1 MQRIMLFL
9 GTNLAIIVVLGVFMN
24 VILPAFGVQLGNTG
38 FYLVLA
44 FAFGMGGSF
53 ISLMLSK
60 WMAKRAT
67 GAQVIEKP
75 GNAEEQWLMETVA
88 RLAKQANIGMPEV
101 AVFPAPE
108 ANAFATGASKNN
120 SLVAVSV
127 GLMRTMNRDEAEAV
141 LAHEISHIANGDM
154 VTMALVQGVL
164 NTFVIFFAR
173 IVAQIINNA
182 VARGNDNGQGLGFFS
197 YLAVVMVMEMV
208 FGVLASIIAMWFSR
222 QREYRADAGSA
233 SLVGAPKMIAALER
247 LKTGQDSQLDGQL
260 VAFGIKGK
268 RKELFASHPSLDDR
282 IAALLKAA

>member
-24 VILPAFGVQLGNTG
+24 VVLPAFGVQLGSTG
-38 FYLVLA
+38 AYLVLA
-44 FAFGMGGSF
+44 FVFGMGGSF
-53 ISLMLSK
+53 ISLLLSK

-67 GAQVIEKP
+67 GAKVIERP

-88 RLAKQANIGMPEV
+88 RLAKQTNIGMPEV

-127 GLMRTMNRDEAEAV
+127 GLMRTMTRDEAEAV
-141 LAHEISHIANGDM
+141 LAHEVSHIANGDM

-182 VARGNDNGQGLGFFS
+182 ISRGNNSQGLGFFS
-197 YLAVVMVMEMV
+197 YFAVVMVLEMV

-233 SLVGAPKMIAALER
+233 GLVGARKMIAALER

-282 IAALLKAA
+282 IAALRQSA

>member
-44 FAFGMGGSF
+44 FVFGMGGSF

-67 GAQVIEKP
+67 GAKVIEKP
-75 GNAEEQWLMETVA
+75 GNAEEQWLMDTVA

-182 VARGNDNGQGLGFFS
+182 ISRGNNSQGLGFFS
-197 YLAVVMVMEMV
+197 YLAVVMVLEMV

-247 LKTGQDSQLDGQL
+247 LKTGQDSQLEGQL

-282 IAALLKAA
+282 IAALRQAA

>member
-44 FAFGMGGSF
+44 FVFGMGGSF

-67 GAQVIEKP
+67 GAKVIEKP
-75 GNAEEQWLMETVA
+75 GNAEEKWLMDTVA

-182 VARGNDNGQGLGFFS
+182 ISRGNNSQGLGFFS
-197 YLAVVMVMEMV
+197 YLAVVMVLEMV

-247 LKTGQDSQLDGQL
+247 LKTGQDSQLEGQL

-282 IAALLKAA
+282 IAALRQAA

>member
-9 GTNLAIIVVLGVFMN
+9 GTNLAIIVVLGVFLN
-24 VILPAFGVQLGNTG
+24 VILPAFGVQLSNTG
-38 FYLVLA
+38 GYLVLA

-67 GAQVIEKP
+67 GAQVIERP
-75 GNAEEQWLMETVA
+75 RNAEEQWLIQTVA

-101 AVFPAPE
+101 AVFPATE
-108 ANAFATGASKNN
+108 ANAFATGASKND

-197 YLAVVMVMEMV
+197 YFAVVMVMEMV

-222 QREYRADAGSA
+222 HREYRADAGSA

-247 LKTGQDSQLDGQL
+247 LKTGQDSQLEGQL

-282 IAALLKAA
+282 IAALRQAF